1 MIIQNESSG
10 RDRNRNGSAEAEA
23 DKAEIKQNLWVS
35 TGKTF
40 RINRVYTAGVTACGS
55 ALVGIAGAAEGE
67 GFQKVASFIHKW
79 VCGGNSTGQTPAEI
93 QALCNDYLVCYESKE
108 SENRKFVCGS
118 SSLGCGYRG
127 GRTFRGKRNPDPG
140 I

>member
-1 MIIQNESSG
+1 MTIQNESSG

-23 DKAEIKQNLWVS
+23 DKAEVKQNLWVS
-35 TGKTF
+35 TRKTF

-93 QALCNDYLVCYESKE
+93 QALCNEILNEVSSVLLLFGIAVVAGSVAGGVIYRKKESKKI
-108 SENRKFVCGS
+108 R
-118 SSLGCGYRG
+118 
-127 GRTFRGKRNPDPG
+127 
-140 I
+140 

>member
-1 MIIQNESSG
+1 MTIQNESS
-10 RDRNRNGSAEAEA
+10 DRNRNGSAEAEA
-23 DKAEIKQNLWVS
+23 DKAEVKQNLWVN

-93 QALCNDYLVCYESKE
+93 QALCNEILNEVSSVLLLFGIAVVAGSVAGGVIYRKKESKKI
-108 SENRKFVCGS
+108 R
-118 SSLGCGYRG
+118 
-127 GRTFRGKRNPDPG
+127 
-140 I
+140 

>member
-1 MIIQNESSG
+1 MTIQNESSG

-23 DKAEIKQNLWVS
+23 DKAEVKQNLWVS

-40 RINRVYTAGVTACGS
+40 CINRVYTAGVTACGS

-67 GFQKVASFIHKW
+67 GFQKVASFIHKL

-93 QALCNDYLVCYESKE
+93 QTLCNEILNEVSSVLLLFGIAVVAGSVAGGVIYRKKESKKI
-108 SENRKFVCGS
+108 R
-118 SSLGCGYRG
+118 
-127 GRTFRGKRNPDPG
+127 
-140 I
+140 